1 MTDKPTFSIRDLT
14 TYDECVAVLPV
25 QRACWGFESDEGLY
39 PPLLLTAA
47 QNGGQILGAFNAQA
61 EMIGYL
67 FGYLGRAPGGPL
79 KLCSQTMGILPG
91 YRGAGV
97 ATALKLAQ
105 REHALAQKLPL
116 ITWTY
121 DPLEAPNA
129 RLNLY
134 KLGGIARSYKRNVYG
149 ENFGQLNQGL
159 SSDRFVVEW
168 WLESE
173 HVVRRLQGQHE
184 TLAEPVTRV
193 SERDGWQRLDSCNLE
208 RDDSLL
214 WVEIPRDVQAL
225 KKADIA
231 LARDWRAQTRRLFEH
246 YFQRGYAAV
255 DFVAREKGQARGY
268 VLRRD

>member
-1 MTDKPTFSIRDLT
+1 MTNKATINIRNLC
-14 TYDECVAVLPV
+14 TYDECAAVRQV

-39 PPLLLTAA
+39 PPLMLTAA
-47 QNGGQILGAFNAQA
+47 QNGGQILGAFNAQGDV
-61 EMIGYL
+61 IGYL

-91 YRGAGV
+91 YRGAGI

-105 REHALAQKLPL
+105 REHALAQNLAL

-134 KLGGIARSYKRNVYG
+134 KLGGIARTYKRNAYG
-149 ENFGQLNQGL
+149 ESFGQLNQGL
-159 SSDRFVVEW
+159 PSDRFLLEW

-173 HVVRRLQGQHE
+173 HVTRRLQGQHE
-184 TLAEPVTRV
+184 TLAEPVTLVR
-193 SERDGWQRLDSCNLE
+193 ERDGQQYLDSCKLDC
-208 RDDSLL
+208 DDSLL
-214 WVEIPRDVQAL
+214 WIEIPRDIQAL
-225 KKADIA
+225 KKTDVT
-231 LARDWRAQTRRLFEH
+231 LARDWRAQTRQLFEH
-246 YFQRGYAAV
+246 YFEHGYAAV
-255 DFVAREKGQARGY
+255 DFIAREKGGASGY